1 MVKVNEVEANGII
14 VRYDL
19 CQADKNNINIIWCQC
34 EQRGCIGCAFN
45 GINKNKKD

>member
-1 MVKVNEVEANGII
+1 MVKVNEVEANGTI

-19 CQADKNNINIIWCQC
+19 CQADKRSDINIIWCQC

-45 GINKNKKD
+45 GINKKD